1 MSADAQPPIEAQR
14 ESTTGLAGLLGSV
27 INAGRGILARRRQA
41 TAQAPSGDLLAKCK
55 QLLHHRGEASG
66 LALACEVIA
75 DYQALDIA
83 NQLLFFEALARE
95 FDADSDAIVTAAG
108 HYKANPSPDQLATL
122 ARAVEAPRVKLFR
135 RMNMAPDATAVPH
148 GGCDYCRPSP
158 HATEHRS
165 NLSSTRSHGLPKIK

>member
-1 MSADAQPPIEAQR
+1 MSADAQPPIEAKQNPAH
-14 ESTTGLAGLLGSV
+14 GLAGLLGSV

-75 DYQALDIA
+75 DYQALDGA

-108 HYKANPSPDQLATL
+108 HYKANPS
-122 ARAVEAPRVKLFR
+122 
-135 RMNMAPDATAVPH
+135 
-148 GGCDYCRPSP
+148 S
-158 HATEHRS
+158 
-165 NLSSTRSHGLPKIK
+165 